1 MLFTDLSYLD
11 GVIQRTLS
19 ASGRLVPLIRAGL
32 IAGVTVA
39 AVAYPLA
46 AAGGLGAKA
55 GADAIQSLPA
65 ELTIPPPPQTTY
77 VYASDGKTL
86 LTEFYSE
93 NRTAVPIAQM
103 SPYIQQAIVAAE
115 DGRFYDHKGV
125 DVRGVARAFVAND
138 EAGGVSQGASTLTM
152 QYVRNALRDGATTPE
167 SAIEATEQTPARKIR
182 EMKLALDLETRMS
195 KKQIL
200 EGYLNLAYFGHRAYG
215 VYAAAHTYFSTSPN
229 DLTLEQAAMIAG
241 LVQAPTTYDPTG
253 SDKKAALERRNYVIS
268 RMQAL
273 GYVSAAAAARAE
285 RTPIKLSLS
294 SPPNDCVSVPKKHN
308 DWGFFCDEFKQ
319 WWLAQPAFG
328 KSQQDRLDALQR
340 GGYRVVTS
348 ISPKIQS
355 IAQSKV
361 SKGLSKNSKFALGEV
376 LIQPGTG
383 RVQAMAVNRNYSLDL
398 TNNKPSSNGYNRRHG
413 IKGNYPNTVNMLD
426 GGGDL
431 PGYQA
436 GSTFKVFTML
446 AALDMGYTLNMSFYA
461 PAKLRTIYLG
471 GGAGSCGGRWCP
483 SNAGGADTGRHN
495 MWSGF
500 GMSVNTY
507 WVQVE
512 EKIGAKN
519 AVAMAK
525 RIGIHFRTPI
535 DKKLSSPAHSNGW
548 GAFTLGVADAQ
559 PLEIANAFATIAA
572 EGIYCQ
578 PLPVN
583 SIVGPD
589 GKPAMTTSN
598 GERVRID
605 APRCNRAFS
614 KDVARAATD
623 AARCVTGYG
632 AARGGCGGK
641 PTAGQIAGEVGRP
654 IAGKTGTTDNNRT
667 AWFSAFTPQLAGSAF
682 VADPDS
688 AANPAGGGLHP
699 LPMAAMGATFAEAL
713 KGMPVEHF
721 TPPSRTM
728 LGRAHPHPLPPAQ
741 ND

>member
-1 MLFTDLSYLD
+1 MK
-11 GVIQRTLS
+11 RALS
-19 ASGRLVPLIRAGL
+19 ASGRIVPLIRAGL

-55 GADAIQSLPA
+55 GADAIQGLPSSLI
-65 ELTIPPPPQTTY
+65 IPPLAQTTY

-86 LTEFYSE
+86 LTEFYDE
-93 NRTAVPIAQM
+93 NRTSVPIAQM

-115 DGRFYDHKGV
+115 DGRFYQHKGV

-138 EAGGVSQGASTLTM
+138 QAGTVSQGASTLTM

-167 SAIEATEQTPARKIR
+167 QAMQATEQTPSRKIR
-182 EMKLALDLETRMS
+182 EMKLALGLEQTMT
-195 KKQIL
+195 KTQIL
-200 EGYLNLAYFGHRAYG
+200 QGYLNLAYFGHRAYG
-215 VYAAAHTYFSTSPN
+215 VYAAAHTYFSTAPA
-229 DLTLEQAAMIAG
+229 DLTLDQAAMIAG

-253 SDKKAALERRNYVIS
+253 RDKKAAVERRNYVIG
-268 RMQAL
+268 RMQQL
-273 GYVSAAAAARAE
+273 GYITAAEASRAQKA
-285 RTPIKLSLS
+285 PISLKLS
-294 SPPNDCVSVPKKHN
+294 SPPNDCISINKQHN

-328 KSQQDRLDALQR
+328 KTQQDRMDALQR

-348 ISPKIQS
+348 ISPRIQS
-355 IAQSKV
+355 IAQSRV
-361 SKGLSKNSKFALGEV
+361 SGMLSKHSRFALGEV

-383 RVQAMAVNRNYSLDL
+383 RVRAMAVNRNYSIDQQD
-398 TNNKPSSNGYNRRHG
+398 NNLSSNRYKRQHD
-413 IKGNYPNTVNMLD
+413 IKANYPNTVAMLL

-436 GSTFKVFTML
+436 GSTFKTFTML
-446 AALDMGYTLNMSFYA
+446 AALDMGYTLNMSFFA
-461 PAKLRTIYLG
+461 PGRLRTIYLG
-471 GGAGSCGGRWCP
+471 NGCGGRWCP
-483 SNAGGADTGRHN
+483 ANAGGADTGTHN
-495 MWSGF
+495 MWSGY

-512 EKIGAKN
+512 EKIGARN
-519 AVAMAK
+519 AVAMAE
-525 RIGIHFRTPI
+525 RLGVHFRTPI
-535 DKKLSSPAHSNGW
+535 DQKLSSPAKRNGW

-572 EGIYCQ
+572 EGVYCA

-583 SIVGPD
+583 SITGP
-589 GKPAMTTSN
+589 GGQPAMTERN
-598 GERVRID
+598 GEKVRAD
-605 APRCNRAFS
+605 APQCFQAFS

-632 AARGGCGGK
+632 AARGGCGGS
-641 PTAGQIAGEVGRP
+641 PTAAGIATEVGRP
-654 IAGKTGTTDNNRT
+654 IAGKTGTTDENRT

-688 AANPAGGGLHP
+688 AADPAGGGLHP
-699 LPMAAMGATFAEAL
+699 LPKAALGSTFAAAVR
-713 KGMPVEHF
+713 GMPVEYF
-721 TPPSRTM
+721 TPPSPAM
-728 LGRAHPHPLPPAQ
+728 LGRAHPHALPPAAP
-741 ND
+741 N